1 MWFCSQ
7 LSDRVFFVPI
17 LFIALSLVYHP
28 SPHFLTFQDQISP
41 SSSKMILTISLLIS
55 ILPIILIYLIMPRTT
70 STKTLIPPGP
80 PGLPL
85 IGNLLQFRSRTNLH
99 VHLWQLSNNYG
110 PLMHMKLGPV
120 PVLVVSSAELA
131 KEVLKTQDSA
141 FCSRANHL
149 GLRKLSYDCANIA
162 FSPYSDYWREVKKI
176 TSVHLL
182 NSKKNQSFRRI
193 REDEVS
199 RMIKRISA
207 FAESG
212 KVIKFDEMITSVMSI
227 LLCRTAF
234 SKRYDEEGVDIRK
247 FHGLLQD
254 SQAMMSAFFVSD
266 YFPLLSWID
275 KVCGSIRRLEKV
287 WKKLDEFYQELIN
300 EHLDPGRAKINEDQ
314 DDILDVLIRLREG
327 SSCSVEL
334 SWNSI
339 KALLMD
345 IFIAGID
352 TTAASIVWTMTAL
365 MKSPNVMKK
374 LQLEIRE
381 TLGQKNLVDED
392 ELQKLPYLK
401 AVINESL
408 RLYPP
413 APLLVPRETMDKGI
427 LKGYEVEPKTIVYVN
442 AWAIARDPEN
452 WDNPE
457 EFLPER
463 FLNSDIDV
471 RGHDFRVIPFGS
483 GRRIC
488 PGLFMATTSLE
499 LIVAN
504 LVYAFDWEFPEGVMP
519 EDIDMDALP
528 GLTMCKKEPLCIVP
542 KTYVV

>member
-1 MWFCSQ
+1 
-7 LSDRVFFVPI
+7 
-17 LFIALSLVYHP
+17 
-28 SPHFLTFQDQISP
+28 
-41 SSSKMILTISLLIS
+41 MILTISLLIS
-55 ILPIILIYLIMPRTT
+55 ILPIIILIFLILPRTNT
-70 STKTLIPPGP
+70 RKTLVPPGP
-80 PGLPL
+80 PGPPL
-85 IGNLLQFRSRTNLH
+85 IGNLLQFSSRTNLH
-99 VHLWQLSNNYG
+99 VHLWQLSKTYG
-110 PLMHMKLGPV
+110 PLMHMNFGPV
-120 PVLVVSSAELA
+120 PILVVSSAELA

-149 GLRKLSYDCANIA
+149 GLRKLSYDCNDIA

-176 TSVHLL
+176 TLVHLL

-199 RMIKRISA
+199 RMVKMIAA
-207 FAESG
+207 FAECG
-212 KVIKFDEMITSVMSI
+212 KVVELNEIVTSVMMI

-234 SKRYDEEGVDIRK
+234 GKRYGDEGVELRR

-254 SQAMMSAFFVSD
+254 TQAMMVAFFVSD
-266 YFPLLSWID
+266 YFPMLSFID
-275 KVCGSIRRLEKV
+275 RAFGSIRRLDKV
-287 WKKLDEFYQELIN
+287 WKKLDEFYQELID
-300 EHLDPGRAKINEDQ
+300 EHLDPGRAKIDEDE
-314 DDILDVLIRLREG
+314 DDYDILDVLIRLRED

-339 KALLMD
+339 KGLLMN

-365 MKSPNVMKK
+365 MKAPNVMKK

-392 ELQKLPYLK
+392 EMQKLPYLK

-413 APLLVPRETMDKGI
+413 APLLVPRETIKRAV
-427 LKGYEVEPKTIVYVN
+427 LKGYQVEPKSIVYVN

-452 WDNPE
+452 WDNAE

-463 FLNSDIDV
+463 FMNTDIDV
-471 RGHDFRVIPFGS
+471 RGKDFRMLPFGS

-488 PGLFMATTSLE
+488 PGSFMASSTLE
-499 LIVAN
+499 LVLAN
-504 LVYAFDWEFPEGVMP
+504 LVYAFDWELPEGVRP
-519 EDIDMDALP
+519 QDVDTDSLP
-528 GLTMCKKEPLCIVP
+528 GITMSKKEPLCVVP
-542 KTYVV
+542 RPHVG